1 MKILLMK
8 VMIMIS
14 SYTLMLKTPMSMG
27 IMLLIL
33 TTTSTILM
41 TQVLTTAW
49 IPMVM
54 FLMLV
59 GGLLILFMY
68 MSSIASNE
76 KFTTN
81 IFLMTIPILTLMMPL
96 EEMMIELMMT
106 ETLASSTM
114 LIDNT
119 SMIKI
124 YNKKTFVITTLM
136 FMYLLLSMI
145 VVTKIIKIFSG
156 PLRSK

>member
-8 VMIMIS
+8 IMIMIS
-14 SYTLMLKTPMSMG
+14 SYTILLKTPMSMG
-27 IMLLIL
+27 MLLLIL
-33 TTTSTILM
+33 TTTSVMIL
-41 TQVLTTAW
+41 TQILTSSW
-49 IPMVM
+49 IPMIM

-81 IFLMTIPILTLMMPL
+81 ILLMMVPFISL
-96 EEMMIELMMT
+96 IFPVEGMITEMLANESMT
-106 ETLASSTM
+106 TNM
-114 LIDNT
+114 LTDTI

-124 YNKKTFVITTLM
+124 YNKKTFIITIFM
-136 FMYLLLSMI
+136 FLYLLLSMV
-145 VVTKIIKIFSG
+145 VVTKIIKIFKG

>member
-8 VMIMIS
+8 IMIMIS
-14 SYTLMLKTPMSMG
+14 SCTLVLKTPMSMG

-33 TTTSTILM
+33 TSTSTILM
-41 TQVLTTAW
+41 AQILTTAW
-49 IPMVM
+49 IPMIM
-54 FLMLV
+54 FLMFV
-59 GGLLILFMY
+59 GGLLILFLY

-81 IFLMTIPILTLMMPL
+81 ILLMIIPIIVLLTPLENLMMETLMN
-96 EEMMIELMMT
+96 
-106 ETLASSTM
+106 ETLLSTM
-114 LIDNT
+114 LLDNI
-119 SMIKI
+119 SMVKI
-124 YNKKTFVITTLM
+124 YNKKTFIITIFM

-145 VVTKIIKIFSG
+145 VVTKIIKIFKG

>member
-1 MKILLMK
+1 MKILLLK
-8 VMIMIS
+8 IMIVAS
-14 SYTLMLKTPMSMG
+14 SYTMLLKTPMSMG
-27 IMLLIL
+27 IVLLTL
-33 TTTSTILM
+33 TSTATITM
-41 TQVLTTAW
+41 SQMLTTAW
-49 IPMVM
+49 IPMVV

-81 IFLMTIPILTLMMPL
+81 IFFFIPMIAIMILPIESVMVEPL
-96 EEMMIELMMT
+96 T
-106 ETLASSTM
+106 NETLLST
-114 LIDNT
+114 LFTDNL

-124 YNKKTFVITTLM
+124 YNKKTFMITIFM
-136 FMYLLLSMI
+136 FMYLLMSMI